1 MQFYETIKTLYKTH
15 VFWET
20 NCKSLNLISSHANL
34 TTTPLT
40 NTQNYKIYNKY
51 VI

>member
-1 MQFYETIKTLYKTH
+1 MQFYETIKTLYK
-15 VFWET
+15 T

-51 VI
+51 VNM